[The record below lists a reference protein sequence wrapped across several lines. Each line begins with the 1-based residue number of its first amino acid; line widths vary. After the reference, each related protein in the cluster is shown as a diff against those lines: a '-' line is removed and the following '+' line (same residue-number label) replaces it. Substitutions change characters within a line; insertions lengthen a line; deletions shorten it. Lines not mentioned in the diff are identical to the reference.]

1 MNSFVFSLFFST
13 MLLNV
18 HHGEDLEHWT
28 VKRGIKIFSKKMLLF
43 PFHADAHWSL
53 FVVVNPGL
61 VKAGYLGRQKHK
73 EIPFILHLDSLGGN
87 SPHTKST
94 FATTIRW
101 WLNKVWQLESDN
113 PYENTLPFHKSTC
126 RYVRVVGKSGNSRIS
141 RIFQILSEFTDHIL
155 EIF

>member
-1 MNSFVFSLFFST
+1 MNSFVFSSFFST

-18 HHGEDLEHWT
+18 HHREDLGHWT

-61 VKAGYLGRQKHK
+61 VKAGYLGQQKHK

-87 SPHTKST
+87 SSHTKST
-94 FATTIRW
+94 FARTIHW

-113 PYENTLPFHKSTC
+113 PYENTLPFNKNTYK
-126 RYVRVVGKSGNSRIS
+126 YVRLAGKSRNIHLS
-141 RIFQILSEFTDHIL
+141 RIFQILSKVTKHIF